1 MAGGAAEVIAIRRGW
16 RPGLLGRIV
25 ALHAEYYA
33 RAHGFGVTFEC
44 TVADGLADFGPRL
57 ERARNGLWTAADHG
71 GLVGSIAID
80 GEDLGD
86 GSAHLRWF
94 IVADRARGTG
104 LGRRLLEQALAFC
117 DAQGFAC
124 TQLWTFDGLHAARRL
139 YAANGF
145 VLAEQWPGTQWG
157 PLVQEQRFERTRP

>member
-1 MAGGAAEVIAIRRGW
+1 V
-16 RPGLLGRIV
+16 
-25 ALHAEYYA
+25 
-33 RAHGFGVTFEC
+33 
-44 TVADGLADFGPRL
+44 
-57 ERARNGLWTAADHG
+57 RARSGLWTAADDG
-71 GLVGSIAID
+71 GLLGSIAID

-139 YAANGF
+139 YEANGF

>member
-1 MAGGAAEVIAIRRGW
+1 LAPATSIEILAGW

-25 ALHAEYYA
+25 ALHADHYA
-33 RAHGFGVTFEC
+33 PAHGFGAAFEC
-44 TVADGLADFGPRL
+44 TVARGLADFVPRL
-57 ERARNGLWTAADHG
+57 GRPGNRLWSAADAG
-71 GLVGSIAID
+71 GLLGSIAID
-80 GEDLGD
+80 GEDLAD

-104 LGRRLLEQALAFC
+104 LGRRLLAQALAFC
-117 DAQGFAC
+117 DAQGFAR

-139 YAANGF
+139 YEANGF

-157 PLVQEQRFERTRP
+157 PLVQEQRFVRVRP